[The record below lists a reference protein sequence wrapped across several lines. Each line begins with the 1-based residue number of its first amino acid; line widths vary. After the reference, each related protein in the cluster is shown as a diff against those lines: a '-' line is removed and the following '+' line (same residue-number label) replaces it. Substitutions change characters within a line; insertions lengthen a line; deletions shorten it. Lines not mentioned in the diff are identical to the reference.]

1 MIERAELY
9 RRMLANL
16 ARFYR
21 LIGERSPRCSLL
33 DRQGLVACVC
43 PPAANRSFFN
53 GVVYTDPDVL
63 GAALDDLAAAYE
75 DAGVRAWTVWVPEE
89 DEAAGRALRAAGSVL
104 DAAPRAMM
112 APLQE
117 IDVRD
122 GAGDLDWRPL
132 EDPDEVAPLAGP
144 AFGMEPE
151 VTAAASR
158 GLRGELRLYVAR
170 GEGRDVA
177 CLGTLDVERDC
188 GVYMVA
194 TDPAARGR
202 GLATALMR
210 QALLEAR
217 ERGLQTTSLQ
227 ATAMGAPLYA
237 RLGYRDC
244 GAIQMWARRR
254 ASG

>member
-1 MIERAELY
+1 VIDNQELY

-21 LIGERSPRCSLL
+21 LMGERSPLCSLFER
-33 DRQGLVACVC
+33 DGLVACVC

-53 GVVYTDPDVL
+53 GVVYTDPGVL
-63 GAALDDLAAAYE
+63 SAALDDLAAAYDE
-75 DAGVRAWTVWVPEE
+75 AGVRAWTVWVPEE
-89 DEAAGRALRAAGSVL
+89 DEAAGGALRAAGSVL

-112 APLQE
+112 APLEE
-117 IDVRD
+117 IDVGD
-122 GAGDLDWRPL
+122 GAGDVDWRPV

-158 GLRGELRLYVAR
+158 GLRGELRLYMAR
-170 GEGRDVA
+170 VDGRDAA
-177 CLGTLDVERDC
+177 CVGTLDVERDC

-194 TDPAARGR
+194 TDPAFRGR

-227 ATAMGAPLYA
+227 ATAMGAPIYA

-244 GAIQMWARRR
+244 GAIQMWERRR